1 MNRCWLMR
9 RSCWTLACLDMCAKC
24 EIKLTCGYC
33 GQSFEGTKSQISNAK
48 YLNTQPYCSRS
59 CRSAD
64 ISRRRKEKPVFKG
77 NCKECGKAF
86 ESKHPKIYCSMECFA
101 HSDDMKLHLAANNEK
116 KKNEVAVKCLHCSKA
131 FVEKASRKSKFC
143 SRFCYRSYLAE
154 RFDRWIASPEN
165 IENLQNYDEFLL
177 QEKLPCLID
186 GCDWEGKNLSMHLNF
201 HHGITAGEFK
211 KLAGFNKKTG
221 LVSPSL
227 SEHLSN
233 REHLQDKEL
242 MAHRM
247 LAFKYRGEPTERELR
262 KEGREH
268 HKKSRILSGPGPSRT
283 CGCCG
288 KTFTQTTVFG
298 LAKYCSPKCQQE
310 THIAKNAAKKHDM
323 TCGHCKKH
331 FFGNRYQQIRVER
344 ELPVFCSFKC
354 RGIEMG
360 GRPKKVLPK

>member
-1 MNRCWLMR
+1 MSRCLAMW
-9 RSCWTLACLDMCAKC
+9 RSSRIWACLDMCAKC
-24 EIKLTCGYC
+24 ETKLTCGYC
-33 GQSFEGTKSQISNAK
+33 GQAFEGTKSQISNAK
-48 YLNTQPYCSRS
+48 YLNTQPYCSQS
-59 CRSAD
+59 CRYSD
-64 ISRRRKEKPVFKG
+64 NVRRRKAKPIFKG

-86 ESKHPKIYCSMECFA
+86 ESKHPKIYCSMDCFA
-101 HSDDMKLHLAANNEK
+101 HSDSMKIHLASNNEK
-116 KKNEVAVKCLHCSKA
+116 KKNDVAITCLYCSKS

-143 SRFCYRSYLAE
+143 SKFCYRSYLAE

-211 KLAGFNKKTG
+211 KLAGFNKSTG

-247 LAFKYRGEPTERELR
+247 LGIKYRGEQTERELR
-262 KEGREH
+262 KEGVEH
-268 HKKSRILSGPGPSRT
+268 HKKSRILSGPGPSRK
-283 CGCCG
+283 CNCCG

-298 LAKYCSPKCQQE
+298 RAKYCSPKCQQE
-310 THIAKNAAKKHDM
+310 FHIAKNAEKKHGL

-331 FFGNRYQQIRVER
+331 FFGNRLQQIRVER
-344 ELPVFCSFKC
+344 DLPVFCSFTC
-354 RGIEMG
+354 RGVAMG
-360 GRPKKVLPK
+360 SRPKKVLL